1 MKCDYFI
8 LTCRTQPHQQSWKK
22 CVHKT
27 CWKTYKHNTT
37 QHKWNDGQRKSSYLS
52 FHLIHSLPFSR
63 CPPLECVRLHFERQT
78 QDSKKMRRI
87 MMLFPPV
94 LFISILLQEYRKETY
109 SKSTNDSEK
118 ILKIHVFRVF
128 VVSMVEWSR
137 RVHKDLAHWM
147 SSKRAPFR
155 VALYL
160 ANCVSYNGHKRAQ
173 KHLKMNSS
181 ILSTCRFSTFPHNPV
196 FSSLVFFFSSSIRF
210 VFFQSLWWCWIG
222 EELDICTLLPLW
234 MCWPFSHHS
243 LIHTTHSLLNVTQ
256 KPFVFSFSNG
266 TKQINTMQHD
276 KY

>member
-1 MKCDYFI
+1 MGKESPPTYHSTLFTLSLSLDAPRLSVSVSI
-8 LTCRTQPHQQSWKK
+8 LRDK
-22 CVHKT
+22 HKT
-27 CWKTYKHNTT
+27 AK
-37 QHKWNDGQRKSSYLS
+37 KW
-52 FHLIHSLPFSR
+52 
-63 CPPLECVRLHFERQT
+63 
-78 QDSKKMRRI
+78 I

-94 LFISILLQEYRKETY
+94 LFFSILLQEYRKETY

-118 ILKIHVFRVF
+118 ILKIHVFCVF
-128 VVSMVEWSR
+128 VVSMVELSR

-222 EELDICTLLPLW
+222 EELEICTLLPLW

-256 KPFVFSFSNG
+256 KPFVFFSNG